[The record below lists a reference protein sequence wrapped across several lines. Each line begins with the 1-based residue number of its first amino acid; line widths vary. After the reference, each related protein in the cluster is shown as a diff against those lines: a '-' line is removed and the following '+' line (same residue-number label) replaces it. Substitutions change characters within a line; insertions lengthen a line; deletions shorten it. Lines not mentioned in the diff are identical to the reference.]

1 MNKKD
6 KNHPKCPYCKTN
18 DEVVQYNKK
27 LSQFRCK
34 KCDKYFSPN
43 TTRSRYNKETN
54 IVLKTLSSLIYSK
67 TAGLQT
73 LKDYAKSI
81 INAQNSTIQ
90 NTDVKFC
97 FETNKNLRQN
107 RKYNINGDL
116 RDCVLMM
123 KTKDGFEII
132 KNLDECESINFENGE
147 LLLSTRKYQKP
158 ETYHIDGLEYI
169 KQQQE
174 QEKRIAEEEKTRREK
189 EANRRRESNLLYRRC
204 NIKVDWKHYY

>member
-1 MNKKD
+1 M
-6 KNHPKCPYCKTN
+6 
-18 DEVVQYNKK
+18 
-27 LSQFRCK
+27 
-34 KCDKYFSPN
+34 
-43 TTRSRYNKETN
+43 
-54 IVLKTLSSLIYSK
+54 
-67 TAGLQT
+67 
-73 LKDYAKSI
+73 
-81 INAQNSTIQ
+81 
-90 NTDVKFC
+90 KFC

-174 QEKRIAEEEKTRREK
+174 QEKHLRNMQELKTKIDAMTVKVGVKVGANGKLFGSVSTKEIVEEFKNQNNIELDKRKIQLDKVIDCLGTYKIPIDLHK
-189 EANRRRESNLLYRRC
+189 EVNRRLQKSRYFLRKYCLY
-204 NIKVDWKHYY
+204 NNPYTLPAIHWP